1 MRTLGA
7 RSITNMA
14 SDIPSVAL
22 LYKLGKLKAPK
33 KPLHPANESYN
44 RIVGTIR
51 GDITQLSV
59 DAIVNAANGSLLG
72 GGGVDGAIHRGAG
85 PKLLAECRTLDGCDT
100 GKAKIT
106 DAYELPCKK
115 VIHTVGPIYYIEGPA
130 AAEKH
135 LRGCYESSLALAV
148 ENGCRSIAF
157 SSVSTG
163 VYGYPSQEAAHTAV
177 EVTRRF
183 LEGPDG
189 TKLSKI
195 IFCTF
200 EMKDVQAYDKAL
212 PKYFP
217 PEEPN
222 VKVDTADAAE
232 EAREAEAVAAELS
245 SVPKNGPTGP

>member
-1 MRTLGA
+1 
-7 RSITNMA
+7 MA

-157 SSVSTG
+157 SSV
-163 VYGYPSQEAAHTAV
+163 
-177 EVTRRF
+177 TRRF